1 VAMDRKKLLN
11 ILNNQTLIIWDN
23 LCEIHPRLS
32 RYNPPI
38 IELNGRLWRVAGLCH
53 QESNIVELGYK
64 FFAYSPD
71 YANNMAKII
80 LPHEI
85 IHQADYNLFGLSE
98 ASFNGNYTM
107 INKISWVG
115 TLSSIIGAFIV
126 ASQLF
131 FLGYCF
137 FIIGSLSWLIVG
149 YYRKDKSLITLNG
162 TFFLANILG
171 LYNSF

>member
-1 VAMDRKKLLN
+1 
-11 ILNNQTLIIWDN
+11 
-23 LCEIHPRLS
+23 
-32 RYNPPI
+32 
-38 IELNGRLWRVAGLCH
+38 
-53 QESNIVELGYK
+53 
-64 FFAYSPD
+64 
-71 YANNMAKII
+71 
-80 LPHEI
+80 
-85 IHQADYNLFGLSE
+85 
-98 ASFNGNYTM
+98 M

-137 FIIGSLSWLIVG
+137 FIIGSLSWLMVG
-149 YYRKDKSLITLNG
+149 FNRKDKSLIVLNG

>member
-1 VAMDRKKLLN
+1 
-11 ILNNQTLIIWDN
+11 
-23 LCEIHPRLS
+23 
-32 RYNPPI
+32 
-38 IELNGRLWRVAGLCH
+38 
-53 QESNIVELGYK
+53 
-64 FFAYSPD
+64 
-71 YANNMAKII
+71 
-80 LPHEI
+80 
-85 IHQADYNLFGLSE
+85 
-98 ASFNGNYTM
+98 M

-137 FIIGSLSWLIVG
+137 FIIGSLSWLVVG
-149 YYRKDKSLITLNG
+149 YYRKDKSLMVLNG

>member
-1 VAMDRKKLLN
+1 
-11 ILNNQTLIIWDN
+11 
-23 LCEIHPRLS
+23 
-32 RYNPPI
+32 
-38 IELNGRLWRVAGLCH
+38 
-53 QESNIVELGYK
+53 
-64 FFAYSPD
+64 
-71 YANNMAKII
+71 
-80 LPHEI
+80 
-85 IHQADYNLFGLSE
+85 
-98 ASFNGNYTM
+98 M
-107 INKISWVG
+107 INKISWIG

-149 YYRKDKSLITLNG
+149 YYRKDRSLMVLNG

>member
-1 VAMDRKKLLN
+1 
-11 ILNNQTLIIWDN
+11 
-23 LCEIHPRLS
+23 
-32 RYNPPI
+32 
-38 IELNGRLWRVAGLCH
+38 
-53 QESNIVELGYK
+53 
-64 FFAYSPD
+64 
-71 YANNMAKII
+71 
-80 LPHEI
+80 
-85 IHQADYNLFGLSE
+85 
-98 ASFNGNYTM
+98 M

-137 FIIGSLSWLIVG
+137 FIIGSLSWLLVG
-149 YYRKDKSLITLNG
+149 YYRKDKSLIVLNG